1 MVARLGGIAAPQVIR
16 YDYDNTSF
24 EVKKIVFILH
34 QAFILVIKQVIQDPF
49 FL

>member
-24 EVKKIVFILH
+24 EVEKI
-34 QAFILVIKQVIQDPF
+34 Q
-49 FL
+49 